1 MKKSLLLMSF
11 ATALFFSGC
20 GNTQPEIGKNQNLIT
35 LKKSRALNENTIN
48 LVLTIKTDA
57 EPMEKTAVLIERASQ
72 EMDKIGMKYF
82 RIASPSPIHGYT
94 TDIESVN
101 EYCFK
106 NPMGIESKCK
116 VLEQPALT
124 MYILGMKEEIFTT
137 PSWSIKEVLND
148 PKIKEYTKKF
158 QSEITVVKE

>member
-1 MKKSLLLMSF
+1 MKRSLLLISL
-11 ATALFFSGC
+11 ATTLFFSGC

-48 LVLTIKTDA
+48 LFVTIKANA
-57 EPMEKTAVLIERASQ
+57 EPMEKVAVSIERAAL

-82 RIASPSPIHGYT
+82 RIAAPSPIHGYT

-106 NPMGIESKCK
+106 TPMGIESKCK
-116 VLEQPALT
+116 LLEKDILN
-124 MYILGMKEEIFTT
+124 MYIFGMKEEIFTT
-137 PSWSIKEVLND
+137 PSWSVKEVLND
-148 PKIKEYTKKF
+148 PKIKEYSKKF
-158 QSEITVVKE
+158 QSEITVIKE

>member
-82 RIASPSPIHGYT
+82 RIASSSSIHGYT

-101 EYCFK
+101 E
-106 NPMGIESKCK
+106 
-116 VLEQPALT
+116 
-124 MYILGMKEEIFTT
+124 
-137 PSWSIKEVLND
+137 
-148 PKIKEYTKKF
+148 
-158 QSEITVVKE
+158 